1 MVISMV
7 LYIGVLLTH
16 RTVSYIEQGAAPS
29 VNQTL
34 IHNKG
39 AYYKIEDPTTRQ
51 GITSEICIYQASH
64 LEPLMFRENI
74 RRYL

>member
-39 AYYKIEDPTTRQ
+39 AYYKIEYSTTQ

-64 LEPLMFRENI
+64 LEPLMFRENV